1 MKIIIILIYI
11 IIFILLIYFSIN
23 IEKYTNVEI
32 NKLDGVNV
40 EINKLDGV
48 NMYGNLTIKTR
59 FNNFDNVNTLCI
71 KNKCINID
79 KLNKLPYQKGI
90 SGQCTKEDCTKVC
103 KCPYGTAPEGEDCK
117 VHEKEICI
125 SCGKNYRFDNG
136 TKTCIACEG
145 EKFIDSENHRRTK
158 CCSKT
163 EKYNFDD
170 TCSNKTCKCDNGEA
184 DNENCEIENE
194 YKCKNCN
201 ENYYLNDAKC
211 FKCEDEKYTQSGN
224 RDRQCC
230 PTGQH
235 YDFTKDDCFINR
247 CTCDGGYPT
256 EGEDCAVH
264 GSEDCSSCKGGKSG
278 KYYYYSPSG
287 IEGNK
292 CIGCNLINHEI
303 IYSDK
308 HRITKCC
315 PKSHIY
321 NEGTN
326 NCDRIYYP
334 QNLLCRDGE
343 KFVFE
348 PRNDGYCEC
357 PGTEIYD
364 LNGGICKEL

>member
-1 MKIIIILIYI
+1 MKIIIIIILIYI

-23 IEKYTNVEI
+23 IEKYTNI
-32 NKLDGVNV
+32 

-59 FNNFDNVNTLCI
+59 LNNFDNINTLCI

-145 EKFIDSENHRRTK
+145 GKFIDSENHRRTI

-170 TCSNKTCKCDNGEA
+170 TCSNKTCQCDNGEA
-184 DNENCEIENE
+184 DNENCEDEDAN
-194 YKCKNCN
+194 KCKNCN
-201 ENYYLNDAKC
+201 ENYYLNN
-211 FKCEDEKYTQSGN
+211 DECLPCDTLDGKYTQSGN
-224 RDRQCC
+224 RDRKCC
-230 PTGQH
+230 PAGQH
-235 YDFTKDDCFINR
+235 YDFTNDDCFINR

-278 KYYYYSPSG
+278 EYYYYSPSG

-292 CIGCNLINHEI
+292 CIGCNLSKHEI

-315 PKSHIY
+315 PKSYIY
-321 NEGTN
+321 NEDTN
-326 NCDRIYYP
+326 ECVQTYNTT
-334 QNLLCRDGE
+334 LLCRDGE
-343 KFVFE
+343 EMIFE
-348 PRNDGYCEC
+348 NDGYCEC

-364 LNGGICKEL
+364 LSQKICKEL